1 MLERVARKIQAAL
14 ALPVRLDG
22 AEFFSTASIGISVF
36 PADGRDI
43 ETLVKHA
50 DIAMYEAR
58 YGERYAER
66 RREHDAQFKKWQMEQ
81 YEERYAERRR
91 EHDLQFAE
99 WQMMLRQNRTAI
111 RKRLE
116 YEKRHANRTSVRWQL
131 EYEMRRAERFT
142 HQQDLAREEQEAK
155 KRAAAQRDARMSYFR
170 RQKEEKLRA
179 QMADGNYGYDPEK
192 FKRMAEVGLV
202 PKRRKKKNGAP
213 KGRRRRK
220 VLMYRV

>member
-1 MLERVARKIQAAL
+1 
-14 ALPVRLDG
+14 
-22 AEFFSTASIGISVF
+22 
-36 PADGRDI
+36 
-43 ETLVKHA
+43 
-50 DIAMYEAR
+50 MYEAR

-213 KGRRRRK
+213 KGRRRPVVAGADVPSGEAPADLR
-220 VLMYRV
+220 RTRG